1 MQTAA
6 EKRIETV
13 MSVWRVAE
21 KDLEAT
27 GREFYERMFTYAPE
41 YLQLFS
47 FRDEPDL
54 YHSTKLKK
62 HAAKVMGTIGTA
74 LKMLN
79 DLDHLVPILKKL
91 GARHVGYGVGP
102 EQYDT
107 VGRALL
113 DTLASRAG
121 PEVFTEEARVAWTE
135 IYGIVKGTMI

>member
-1 MQTAA
+1 MQIEA
-6 EKRIETV
+6 EKRIESV
-13 MSVWRVAE
+13 MSVWKVAE

-54 YHSTKLKK
+54 YHSDKLKK
-62 HAAKVMGTIGTA
+62 HAAKVMATIGTA

-102 EQYDT
+102 E
-107 VGRALL
+107 
-113 DTLASRAG
+113 
-121 PEVFTEEARVAWTE
+121 
-135 IYGIVKGTMI
+135 